1 MGVCTL
7 KYHSCGL
14 LPFHPHPRI
23 KYGAGSNPP
32 PSRGGDASRLL
43 QAVILFHPNPPP
55 SRGGD
60 ASNFFPLKAGRL
72 CWGCYAAIFVCLL
85 SLSQAALALTG
96 ITITADKI
104 THDEA
109 TLYKANIALDL
120 TGSDIAIVQAETL
133 EYGKARLDKAHIT
146 VDLKANTT
154 MLVKANHIL
163 LDKVEAQNSTIY
175 LDYRQKIQQ
184 PTVIFY
190 SDIKQTADKVWSAL
204 KINCLIPKKATIE
217 VWQCPGGLFTAE
229 RTRVPFNIIITP
241 QAHGVDTEIN
251 FTDANFSDASG
262 LHAGDKLTGKVKMS
276 AELQNGIW
284 LWKGLFSWAEG
295 ELFWQPF
302 YFGKAGNE
310 FNISGTYN
318 QPILNIKE
326 ANLKI
331 NEVGNMSASA
341 EINVKTQELKDAKVV
356 AKDVDFAGL
365 YALGL
370 KPMVEKSA
378 FGNLK
383 VNGRADWKIDI
394 KNLQPVSFELNLKDA
409 NIEDLSGKFSLSDI
423 DAHIPWDYETAQTV
437 TLAYSKGH
445 LLKIP
450 LGKTTLKAELN
461 RYSLTA
467 PSLVIPVL
475 DGALKFEDVSAAYL
489 GQQWF
494 WHVKM
499 QLDPISMSDFSKT
512 LGWPEMQGKIDGQV
526 PQITYANKQLV
537 MDGKM
542 QFNMFN
548 GNVSMEGLRI
558 DDPLGRVPRLYANL
572 QMRDIDL
579 GDLTRTFNFGAI
591 EGKLEGDVKDLQLEN
606 WKPVRM
612 DAMIQTADG
621 KHLKKVSQRAVENI
635 TALGGEGTAA
645 ALQRTF
651 LRFFKEFNYEK
662 IGLSCQLRQDIC
674 KMGGVES
681 TPTGYI
687 IVKGKGAPTVNVNG
701 YTEYVSLSDLIARM
715 KRITDGNSKMI
726 VR

>member
-1 MGVCTL
+1 MGVYIL
-7 KYHSCGL
+7 KYHPCGL
-14 LPFHPHPRI
+14 LPFHP
-23 KYGAGSNPP
+23 
-32 PSRGGDASRLL
+32 
-43 QAVILFHPNPPP
+43 HPNPPP

-60 ASNFFPLKAGRL
+60 AANPFPLTGVRLGRE
-72 CWGCYAAIFVCLL
+72 CYAAIFTCLL
-85 SLSQAALALTG
+85 SFSQAAFALTG

-104 THDEA
+104 TYENA
-109 TLYKANIALDL
+109 VLNKANIALDL

-163 LDKVEAQNSTIY
+163 VDKIEAQNSTIY
-175 LDYRQKIQQ
+175 LDYAKKTAQ
-184 PTVIFY
+184 PTITFY
-190 SDIKQTADKVWSAL
+190 SDVKQTDDKTWSAL
-204 KINCLIPKKATIE
+204 KINCLIPKKATVE
-217 VWQCPGGLFTAE
+217 VWHCPGGLFTAE

-262 LHAGDKLTGKVKMS
+262 LHAGDKLTGNIKIS
-276 AELQNGIW
+276 AELRKDTAKKAGVNNETW
-284 LWKGLFSWAEG
+284 HWKGLFSWTEG

-318 QPILNIKE
+318 QPILNIEE

-341 EINVKTQELKDAKVV
+341 EINVKTQEVKDAKVV

-365 YALGL
+365 YALAL

-383 VNGRADWKIDI
+383 VSGRADWKIDI
-394 KNLQPVSFELNLKDA
+394 KNLQPMSFELNLKDA
-409 NIEDLSGKFSLSDI
+409 NIEDLNGKFSLSDI
-423 DAHIPWDYETAQTV
+423 NAHIPWDYDVAKTL

-445 LLKIP
+445 VLKIP
-450 LGKTTLKAELN
+450 LGKTNLQAELN

-467 PSLVIPVL
+467 PSLVLPVL

-489 GQQWF
+489 SQQWF

-499 QLDPISMSDFSKT
+499 QLDPISMNEFSQT
-512 LGWPEMQGKIDGQV
+512 LGWPIMQGKIDGQI
-526 PQITYANKQLV
+526 PLITYAAKQLN
-537 MDGKM
+537 MQGKM
-542 QFNMFN
+542 QFNMFK
-548 GNVSMEGLRI
+548 GNVAMEGLRI

-612 DAMIQTADG
+612 DAKIQTADG

-635 TALGGEGTAA
+635 TALGGAGTAA

-662 IGLSCQLRQDIC
+662 IGISCQLRQDIC
-674 KMGGVES
+674 KMGGVEYIKPES
-681 TPTGYI
+681 TQAGYI

-715 KRITDGNSKMI
+715 KRITDSNSKMI
-726 VR
+726 VK